1 MTIEEIVG
9 YNSSA
14 ESESFRQTRVYFMT
28 ADSPES
34 ATVGFRTFAEALELP
49 DGMELESY
57 ELDEEKRANGVFFG
71 KIVFSHP
78 KIKTKIAA
86 DLEELFGEQKS
97 MTRKS
102 GTHTRTFRVKASTG
116 SAALTRL
123 ENYIRAA
130 TPQSGRLQINDIAVE
145 ENGGGTGWFRGQVI
159 YSNPEIKA
167 VTNPVSG
174 IAPAYGDRASI
185 TISSRE
191 GNTFSTERVYE
202 LSGFADAE
210 SALLALRGVC
220 STVGLE
226 EIAIDEDAGGADKI
240 YTGRVRYKNEF
251 ITETNSPTQ
260 DVPSYSFDVTA
271 LQTKMTCSLGTRAS
285 YAVNGRTPRDYGG
298 LIGVTDDGV
307 EGVDLDVA
315 AAVFSE
321 TMYFSPDVMTA
332 DYIAFITG
340 AYGCV
345 NSVPWRGFNAGE
357 VRFLGA
363 TGNWREDEYQ
373 AELTFRFAVSLNES
387 NFRVGDI
394 PIEFKYGWDYL
405 WVRQQNVDRN
415 GITVKYPV
423 EAYIEQVYR
432 YLDFRT
438 LGIGR

>member
-28 ADSPES
+28 ADAPES
-34 ATVGFRTFAEALELP
+34 AADGFRAFAEALELP

-102 GTHTRTFRVKASTG
+102 GTHTRIFRVKASTG
-116 SAALTRL
+116 SAALTQL
-123 ENYIRAA
+123 ENYIRAT
-130 TPQSGRLQINDIAVE
+130 TPESGRLQINDIAVE
-145 ENGGGTGWFRGQVI
+145 ENADGNGWFRGQVV

-167 VTNPVSG
+167 VTNPGNG
-174 IAPAYGDRASI
+174 IAPAYGDRA
-185 TISSRE
+185 TLE
-191 GNTFSTERVYE
+191 GNTFSSERVYE
-202 LSGFADAE
+202 LSGFADAQ

-220 STVGLE
+220 SPLGLE
-226 EIAIDEDAGGADKI
+226 EIVIDEDADGADKI

-251 ITETNSPTQ
+251 LGTATNSPTQ
-260 DVPSYSFDVTA
+260 YVPSYSFDVTA
-271 LQTKMTCSLGTRAS
+271 SQTKMTCSLGTRAS
-285 YAVNGRTPRDYGG
+285 YAVNGRTPRNYGG

-315 AAVFSE
+315 AAIFSE

-345 NSVPWRGFNAGE
+345 NSVPWRGFEAGE

-363 TGNWREDEYQ
+363 AGNWREDEEL

-387 NFRVGDI
+387 NFRVVDI
-394 PIEFKYGWDYL
+394 PIDFKYGWDYL
-405 WVRQQNVDRN
+405 WIRQQNVDRN
-415 GITVKYPV
+415 GVTVKYPV
-423 EAYIEQVYR
+423 EAYVEQVYR